1 MTGRWPPWRRPAR
14 QIRGSCWRSMGWARP
29 RWSALARR
37 FWSYA
42 ARRSKSILACKSDSL
57 RRWADARFEGLLS
70 VIRQR
75 ANVLRPKHLKN
86 ARITS
91 RGEVS
96 NIVLAGL
103 GLRAGIR
110 CEAGNELTYRRRS
123 KLRLVVAARKVI
135 FFAPGSIDAGLV
147 RRSEDFVVLERSRR
161 WIDLGDG
168 KGRMIPVDWRD
179 RRDHFDR
186 DTLC

>member
-1 MTGRWPPWRRPAR
+1 MKGYGYSRAAKAEKSVW
-14 QIRGSCWRSMGWARP
+14 
-29 RWSALARR
+29 ALA
-37 FWSYA
+37 SEGMLV
-42 ARRSKSILACKSDSL
+42 SKIDLSWAFEELL
-57 RRWADARFEGLLS
+57 TERWADARLECLCGML
-70 VIRQR
+70 RQR
-75 ANVLRPKHLKN
+75 ANVLRPKHCEYRRKI
-86 ARITS
+86 AY
-91 RGEVS
+91 GEILDV
-96 NIVLAGL
+96 VLAGL
-103 GLRAGIR
+103 GLRAGVR
-110 CEAGNELTYRRRS
+110 CEAGNELTYRSRS

-135 FFAPGSIDAGLV
+135 FFAPGSIDAGLA